1 MSRILRLPE
10 VTAQTGLASRT
21 IYSKIAAGDFP
32 APIKLGARAVG
43 WPEAAI
49 ADWLTACTT
58 AGKGGAE

>member
-10 VTAQTGLASRT
+10 VSAQIGLSPRT
-21 IYSKIAAGDFP
+21 IYAKMAAGDFP
-32 APIKLGARAVG
+32 QSIKLSARAIG

-49 ADWLTACTT
+49 AEWMQSRAA